1 MRWISGA
8 AAALLTASCITIQV
22 PPSSPPPSG
31 PPPSSGS
38 PPASSGQPAERPAA
52 PPAPATPPGGGDR
65 RLVEQ
70 MVGLVNQH
78 RRGAGCPE
86 LVWMQAVANA
96 AQGHSND
103 MARRNYFNHESPEGQ
118 GPSDRLRSNGVTFRS
133 MGENIALHPGAPR
146 DVLTQWLNSPGHRRN
161 LDQCS
166 YTHHGIGLRDG
177 LWTHLFITPLPP
189 PRPAGT

>member
-8 AAALLTASCITIQV
+8 AAAALLASCITIQM
-22 PPSSPPPSG
+22 PPPVT
-31 PPPSSGS
+31 
-38 PPASSGQPAERPAA
+38 PPAPSGGSHPSSGQPAPP
-52 PPAPATPPGGGDR
+52 PPAPVSAPGAGGR

-70 MVGLVNQH
+70 MVEAVNAH
-78 RRGAGCPE
+78 RRAARCPE

-96 AQGHSND
+96 AQGHSDD

-118 GPSDRLRSNGVTFRS
+118 GPSDRLRAHGVTFRS

-146 DVLTQWLNSPGHRRN
+146 EVLAQWLDSPGHRRN

-177 LWTHLFITPLPP
+177 LWTHVFITPLPP

>member
-1 MRWISGA
+1 MRWIPGAA
-8 AAALLTASCITIQV
+8 AAALLASCITIQM
-22 PPSSPPPSG
+22 PPSGPAGSPPPSG
-31 PPPSSGS
+31 S
-38 PPASSGQPAERPAA
+38 PPSSGQPASP
-52 PPAPATPPGGGDR
+52 PPAPPPAPVAGPGSGGR

-70 MVGLVNQH
+70 MVDVVNAH
-78 RRGAGCPE
+78 RRAARCPE
-86 LVWMQAVANA
+86 LVWMQTVANA
-96 AQGHSND
+96 AQAHSDD

-118 GPSDRLRSNGVTFRS
+118 GPSDRLRAHGVTFRA
-133 MGENIALHPGAPR
+133 MGENIALHPGTPR
-146 DVLTQWLNSPGHRRN
+146 DVLAQWVGSPGHRRN